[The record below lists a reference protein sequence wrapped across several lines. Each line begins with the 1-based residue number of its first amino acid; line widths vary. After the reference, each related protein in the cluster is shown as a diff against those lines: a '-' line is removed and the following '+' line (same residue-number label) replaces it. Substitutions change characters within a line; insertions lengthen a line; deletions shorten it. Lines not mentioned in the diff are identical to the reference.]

1 MKPNGTKTHAKTLTS
16 NGRKGPGGLG
26 RDAVVIFIAGRQAA
40 QKICTGKVNSLLVAP
55 EDFPLKYREQ
65 SRLKIVFGNLFF
77 AVAPFLNNSLL
88 LADPTLSG
96 RILMSDFDSLHTL
109 ASGHLFFYESSEDG
123 QYAQEIFCA

>member
-65 SRLKIVFGNLFF
+65 SRLKIVFGKLFF
-77 AVAPFLNNSLL
+77 AVAPFLNNFQILV
-88 LADPTLSG
+88 DPTISG
-96 RILMSDFDSLHTL
+96 IRSTVEVHVAT
-109 ASGHLFFYESSEDG
+109 
-123 QYAQEIFCA
+123 